1 MNDKRNLTIGV
12 TFGLSDSISQIGEI
26 INRISDIKAGFME
39 AENTGVRMG
48 SEVAKSAGMLTD
60 ELHEARE
67 ESWKVTAGMN
77 AVGDAGEDVGDSIRD
92 TGREFDKM
100 GSKAAE
106 NVSDT
111 KRELEKAA
119 DAAEDLGSE
128 VAKTAG
134 TVVKDM
140 DTMADTAEDAG
151 DSFDQMGDQVEQS
164 YIQMGAGAKNFRE
177 AVIRTSAA
185 ANRETNSIAKT
196 IKAGLQGAYGFA
208 GKRADEFKRKAVAGA
223 ENVKDAFEHPIQT
236 IKGKFSEALHRARED
251 LDNVGDEADRTGDDL
266 DDMGKDGENA
276 GTSIKDAMGSA
287 IKSFFAISAAI
298 EVVKAGIDV
307 AKQFGSALLEA
318 GKNAEQTGAKF
329 DAAFSADSGV
339 AEWADNFAGAIHR
352 SEKEVQG
359 FLVSNK
365 AMYNDLGITG
375 EAATDLS
382 KITTSLAYDLG
393 TAFKMDDAEALGVM
407 QDYINGNTSALAEYG
422 IQIDD
427 TVLKQSAMEMGLGQN
442 IDGLDDAAMAQ
453 VRMNALLKNSTEI
466 QQQAAQKQE
475 GYTNGL
481 KSLNGIWQDFLSNG
495 AERFEPVFS
504 QLVGSLLDS
513 WPQIEPVLLG
523 LVDTLSNGI
532 AAGAPVIMDLAQNAI
547 PPLMDVLGQLGTA
560 AAPVGGIMLS
570 IATTVLPPLAR
581 MIGNIATTVAP
592 PLVSILKTLNE
603 SVIAP
608 LMPHIES
615 IASAILPALASGLKL
630 IPPILQ
636 MISPV
641 LSGIASVLSKVVGFL
656 SKIVEFAAGGIGTV
670 LDKVAGLFG
679 GGSSAKSAGAKIP
692 HNADG
697 DLNFRGGWTHINER
711 GGEMAY
717 LPSGSTIIPAD
728 KSDRIINN
736 SNSTRSSKTD
746 INFNPTIKV
755 EIHGDGGGS
764 GTKWTD
770 DLKRMVK
777 ELYQE
782 MQDDQNDQMAIQQ
795 GNA

>member
-208 GKRADEFKRKAVAGA
+208 GKRADEFKRKAVAGV

-365 AMYNDLGITG
+365 AMYNELGITG

-504 QLVGSLLDS
+504 NLVGTMLDS
-513 WPQIEPVLLG
+513 WPQVEPVLMG
-523 LVDTLSNGI
+523 LVDMLSNGI

-547 PPLMDVLGQLGTA
+547 PPLMDTLGQLGSV
-560 AAPVGGIMLS
+560 AAPVGGILLS
-570 IATTVLPPLAR
+570 IGTTVLPPLAR

-592 PLVSILKTLNE
+592 PLVSILKTLNDN
-603 SVIAP
+603 VIAP
-608 LMPHIES
+608 LMPHVENMVN
-615 IASAILPALASGLKL
+615 ALLPALASGLRI
-630 IPPILQ
+630 IPPILKT
-636 MISPV
+636 ISPV
-641 LSGIASVLSKVVGFL
+641 LSGIASVLSTVVGFL
-656 SKIVEFAAGGIGTV
+656 SKIIEYVGNGVGTV
-670 LDKVAGLFG
+670 LEKVAGLFG
-679 GGSSAKSAGAKIP
+679 GGSSVKSAGAKIP

-728 KSDRIINN
+728 KSDKIINN
-736 SNSTRSSKTD
+736 SNSTKTTKTD

-755 EIHGDGGGS
+755 EIHGDGGG
-764 GTKWTD
+764 GTRWTD
-770 DLKRMVK
+770 DLKQMVK

-782 MQDDQNDQMAIQQ
+782 MQNDQNDQLAIQQ

>member
-1 MNDKRNLTIGV
+1 MDDKRNLTIGV
-12 TFGLSDSISQIGEI
+12 KFGLQDSVTQIGEVI
-26 INRISDIKAGFME
+26 DRIDDIKAGFMA
-39 AENTGVRMG
+39 AEDAGARMG
-48 SEVAKSAGMLTD
+48 SEAARSAGMLSD
-60 ELHEARE
+60 ELQDARS
-67 ESWKVTAGMN
+67 ESQKVTAGMN
-77 AVGDAGEDVGDSIRD
+77 AISDAGENVGDSIRD

-100 GSKAAE
+100 GTKAAE
-106 NVSDT
+106 NADDA
-111 KRELEKAA
+111 KRGLQEAAEAA
-119 DAAEDLGSE
+119 DEFGSE
-128 VAKTAG
+128 VARNAG
-134 TVVKDM
+134 SAARDIDDVTD
-140 DTMADTAEDAG
+140 AANEAG
-151 DSFDQMGDQVEQS
+151 DEMDQMGDQVEQS
-164 YIQMGAGAKNFRE
+164 YIKMGAGAKNFRE

-236 IKGKFSEALHRARED
+236 IKGKFSEALHRARD
-251 LDNVGDEADRTGDDL
+251 SLDNVGDEADRTGDNL

-287 IKSFFAISAAI
+287 VKSFFAISAAI

-339 AEWADNFAGAIHR
+339 AEWAENFAGAIHR

-365 AMYNDLGITG
+365 AMYNELGITG

-422 IQIDD
+422 IQIND

-481 KSLNGIWQDFLSNG
+481 KSLNGIWQDFLSNA

-504 QLVGSLLDS
+504 NLVGTMLDS
-513 WPQIEPVLLG
+513 WPQVEPILMG
-523 LVDTLSNGI
+523 LVDMLSNGI

-547 PPLMDVLGQLGTA
+547 PPLMDILGQLGSV
-560 AAPVGGIMLS
+560 AAPVGGILLS
-570 IATTVLPPLAR
+570 IGTTVLPPLAR

-592 PLVSILKTLNE
+592 PLVSILKTLNDN
-603 SVIAP
+603 VIAP
-608 LMPHIES
+608 LMPHVES
-615 IASAILPALASGLKL
+615 MVNALLPALASGLRI

-636 MISPV
+636 TISPV
-641 LSGIASVLSKVVGFL
+641 LSGIASVLSTVVGFL
-656 SKIVEFAAGGIGTV
+656 SKIIEYVGNGVGAV
-670 LDKVAGLFG
+670 LEKVAGLFG
-679 GGSSAKSAGAKIP
+679 GGSSVKSAGAKIP

-728 KSDRIINN
+728 KSDKIINN
-736 SNSTRSSKTD
+736 SNSTKTTKTD

-755 EIHGDGGGS
+755 EIHGDGGG

-770 DLKRMVK
+770 DLKQMVK

-782 MQDDQNDQMAIQQ
+782 MQSDQNDQLAIQQ